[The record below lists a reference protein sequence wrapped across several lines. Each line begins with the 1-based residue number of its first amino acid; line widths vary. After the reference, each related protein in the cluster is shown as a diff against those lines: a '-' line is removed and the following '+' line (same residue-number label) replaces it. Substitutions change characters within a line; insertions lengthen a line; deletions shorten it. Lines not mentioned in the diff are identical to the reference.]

1 MQIGSEVM
9 LIVCPNCATAYMLDE
24 AAIGPAGRTVRCARC
39 KTSWFAGGPQAASE
53 VTADAEN
60 AFAQAEP
67 QSTSSARGKAPP
79 PSATQDA
86 EELTAGNSESLVTTE
101 SEAPPRLAAAI
112 RADSRRRRDAEAE
125 PALIADAPPLVP
137 PIEHESPPP
146 ATAEA
151 AQAERDSE
159 DNESFDARRRR
170 MQARRKQ
177 SRRSSRWTALI
188 LVLVGINVALVGA
201 RGEVVRYL
209 PQTASLF
216 AAIGLPVNLRGL
228 QFEDVKIS
236 KETQDG
242 LTIVIVEGTI
252 VSETGKPV
260 EVPRLR
266 FAIRNASGQEVYTWT
281 MPPPR
286 SILEPGARLPFRSQ
300 IPAPKVDASDIMVR
314 FFSAK
319 DAVAK

>member
-1 MQIGSEVM
+1 VQIGSEVM

-79 PSATQDA
+79 PSATQYA
-86 EELTAGNSESLVTTE
+86 EELTAGNSKSLVATE
-101 SEAPPRLAAAI
+101 SEAP
-112 RADSRRRRDAEAE
+112 EAE

-146 ATAEA
+146 PTAEA

-242 LTIVIVEGTI
+242 LTIVIAQGTI

-266 FAIRNASGQEVYTWT
+266 FAMRNASGQEVYTWT

-319 DAVAK
+319 DAMAK